1 MSARRLRIEHA
12 SLAIVGSFLAAF
24 LALPLL
30 ALVLATP
37 PMELVRGLSHPLVWP
52 ALRLSLFTTCLSAIL
67 IVLLG
72 TPLAWTFAQAQS
84 RLARACET
92 AVQLPIVIPPAVAGV
107 GMLLAFGRRGILAG
121 WLYPEGWSVTFTTS
135 AVVLAQVFV
144 GAPLYVQA
152 ATSAFRR
159 VDPKLI
165 LVARSFGASPV
176 RVFSRVALPLAA
188 PGLFAGGAMAWAR
201 ALGEFGA
208 TLMFAGNL
216 QGETQTLPLAIYAA
230 LESDMR
236 AAQALSVVLMGVA
249 FGLLISVRAI
259 LRRSGR
265 REELVP

>member
-1 MSARRLRIEHA
+1 VSAARLYVEHA
-12 SLAIVGSFLAAF
+12 ALALVGGMLAVF

-30 ALVLATP
+30 GLVLSTSP
-37 PMELVRGLSHPLVWP
+37 LELWHGLEHPLVWP
-52 ALRLSLFTTCLSAIL
+52 ALRLSLFTTCVSGAVV
-67 IVLLG
+67 VLLG
-72 TPLAWTFAQAQS
+72 TPLAWTFAQAQT
-84 RLARACET
+84 RFVRACE
-92 AVQLPIVIPPAVAGV
+92 ALVQLPIVIPPAVAGV

-121 WLYPEGWSVTFTTS
+121 LLYPEGSSVTFTTW
-135 AVVLAQVFV
+135 AVMMAQVFV
-144 GAPLYVQA
+144 GAPFFVQS

-159 VDPKLI
+159 VDKKLI

-176 RVFSRVALPLAA
+176 RVLLRIALPLAA
-188 PGLFAGGAMAWAR
+188 PGLFAGLAMAWAR

-236 AAQALSVVLMGVA
+236 AAQALSVLLMMVA
-249 FGLLISVRAI
+249 FVLLISVRAA
-259 LRRSGR
+259 LRRSGE